1 MSYKRNRYIPRPH
14 SLFYHVVIYVK
25 SKMWNLILKY
35 FVVSKCTLGIIW
47 KWIGLIEALVQST
60 HTNIEL
66 GNNLVYLRKPFN
78 FDVHSLQISSW
89 STTEK
94 CFFYKRKFL
103 LSKIFCVEFLV
114 QAGSQV
120 TIHLVELWG
129 YWKAHRCILIL
140 LEHPASIT
148 QCVWQYWLEW
158 ITELVILLCEINNEI
173 WNIKVPIHIS

>member
-1 MSYKRNRYIPRPH
+1 MEYKRNRYIPHPFI
-14 SLFYHVVIYVK
+14 LYYHVEVIYVK

-35 FVVSKCTLGIIW
+35 FVVSKCTLDIIW

-94 CFFYKRKFL
+94 WFFCKRKFL
-103 LSKIFCVEFLV
+103 FIQNILCGIFSASRQPGNYTFSWALRLLK
-114 QAGSQV
+114 GS
-120 TIHLVELWG
+120 
-129 YWKAHRCILIL
+129 
-140 LEHPASIT
+140 
-148 QCVWQYWLEW
+148 
-158 ITELVILLCEINNEI
+158 
-173 WNIKVPIHIS
+173 